1 MIEMY
6 FGHILTKCQQNNK
19 EIPDMTDLYDSR
31 ILIVDDH
38 LQLRRMVTKIL
49 MHQGFTCLETA
60 SCRKEAAEK
69 LKAFR
74 PDLLLLDVMLPDG
87 DGFSFMKELREWSNI
102 PVLFLSAKDEDQSR
116 LTGLGLGADDYITKP
131 FLPEELIL
139 RMTAVLKRTYFPLS
153 AAETVGSILV
163 LGHKTV
169 NFESGLV
176 EWDDNSVS
184 LTAKEL
190 GILKKLTENRGKI
203 VTFDCLCQSVWGD
216 DYFGYENTL
225 MVHIRRLRAKIE
237 EDPSH
242 PVWLLTARGLGYRLA
257 NA

>member
-1 MIEMY
+1 
-6 FGHILTKCQQNNK
+6 
-19 EIPDMTDLYDSR
+19 MTDLYDSR

-38 LQLRRMVTKIL
+38 LQLRRMVAKIL
-49 MHQGFTCLETA
+49 AQQGFTCLETA
-60 SCRKEAAEK
+60 SCCREAAEK
-69 LKAFR
+69 LKTFR

-87 DGFSFMKELREWSNI
+87 DGFSLMKELREWSGI

-139 RMTAVLKRTYFPLS
+139 RLTAVLKRTYFPLS
-153 AAETVGSILV
+153 AGKTVSNLLV
-163 LGHKTV
+163 LGNRKI

-176 EWDDNSVS
+176 EWEDSAVS

-190 GILKKLTENRGKI
+190 GILKKLAENRGNI
-203 VTFDCLCQSVWGD
+203 VTFDSLCQSVWGD

-257 NA
+257 PEKRNR